1 LPQRIAAAHPA
12 SIGAASIARAP
23 LTAVLIA
30 AAPAAVAARSRV
42 AATSAPSHLRVQSRY
57 RGVLHCDRALQRRV
71 ARLGVGQRGAELRR
85 LGARRVALMKQQRAV
100 TQRSRDQQ
108 RDRHRPP

>member
-1 LPQRIAAAHPA
+1 MTTLRKNYHRPSSTARALPQRIAAAQPA

-42 AATSAPSHLRVQSRY
+42 AATSALRAICARSCATAEFCTAIALCSAALLASASASEALSCVAWARAASR
-57 RGVLHCDRALQRRV
+57 
-71 ARLGVGQRGAELRR
+71 
-85 LGARRVALMKQQRAV
+85 
-100 TQRSRDQQ
+100 
-108 RDRHRPP
+108 